1 MIFFGDFSDFTNW
14 AWYRQGVG
22 KYEPEDIDPSIC
34 THVVYAFAVLDESK
48 LLIKPSDTIVDR
60 AFYQKITALKSRGVK
75 VTIGLGGWSDSHNG
89 LVQKFVINHLKSK
102 GFKKS
107 LVESCQGLV
116 VERIL
121 NFCAHS
127 ARLLRTMFC
136 FVSVLY

>member
-1 MIFFGDFSDFTNW
+1 MKLRCPLLLKPLATIVQENYQSFYPSEPFRISHFTMRHPVNMIFFDDFIDFTNW
-14 AWYRQGVG
+14 AWYRQGLG

-89 LVQKFVINHLKSK
+89 LV
-102 GFKKS
+102 
-107 LVESCQGLV
+107 
-116 VERIL
+116 
-121 NFCAHS
+121 
-127 ARLLRTMFC
+127 
-136 FVSVLY
+136 